1 MTYIKPLSREE
12 QAHCRRTAALSELLA
27 KLAGLPDSEVR
38 TVTQSALVHDIG
50 KTAIPPAILGKTGPL
65 TEGEHAIMRMHTAI
79 GAHILIHTHGAMRTA
94 SAVALQH
101 HERLDGS
108 GYLGLR
114 GNEIHPHA
122 KLVAVADVFDALL
135 SPRPYKRPWS
145 IRRTCDYLSSLAGVK
160 LDAKLVGLLLDHLPQ
175 ALALRHEEIRIRS
188 RLRIPGDY
196 AHKGKGV
203 IGPCCCRRNS
213 TLSIG

>member
-1 MTYIKPLSREE
+1 MNLPAPLPPAE

-27 KLAGLPDSEVR
+27 RLASLPDSEVR

-50 KTAIPPAILGKTGPL
+50 KTAIPADILFKPGPL
-65 TEGEHAIMRMHTAI
+65 TEEERALMRMHTTV
-79 GAHILIHTHGAMRTA
+79 GAHILSHTHETMRTA

-114 GNEIHPHA
+114 GSEIHPHA

-145 IRRTCDYLSSLAGVK
+145 IRRTGTYMSGLAGVK
-160 LDAKLVGLLLDHLPQ
+160 LDAKYVRLLLDNMPQ
-175 ALALRHEEIRIRS
+175 ALELYRKEMHITSKIRI
-188 RLRIPGDY
+188 PTDY
-196 AHKGKGV
+196 THRERRETGL
-203 IGPCCCRRNS
+203 CCCRKNS

>member
-1 MTYIKPLSREE
+1 MNLPAPLPPAE

-65 TEGEHAIMRMHTAI
+65 TEEEHAIMRMHTAI

-114 GNEIHPHA
+114 GNEIHPHS

-160 LDAKLVGLLLDHLPQ
+160 LDAKFVGLLLEHLPQ
-175 ALALRHEEIRIRS
+175 ALALYREGTRIRNEIRI
-188 RLRIPGDY
+188 PAEY
-196 AHKGKGV
+196 AHRGREV
-203 IGPCCCRRNS
+203 TDPCCCRRNNS
-213 TLSIG
+213 LSIG

>member
-1 MTYIKPLSREE
+1 
-12 QAHCRRTAALSELLA
+12 
-27 KLAGLPDSEVR
+27 
-38 TVTQSALVHDIG
+38 
-50 KTAIPPAILGKTGPL
+50 
-65 TEGEHAIMRMHTAI
+65 MRMHTAV
-79 GAHILIHTHGAMRTA
+79 GAHIRIHTHGAMRTA

>member
-1 MTYIKPLSREE
+1 MNLPGHLPPAE

-65 TEGEHAIMRMHTAI
+65 TEEEHAIMRMHTAI

-114 GNEIHPHA
+114 GN
-122 KLVAVADVFDALL
+122 
-135 SPRPYKRPWS
+135 
-145 IRRTCDYLSSLAGVK
+145 
-160 LDAKLVGLLLDHLPQ
+160 
-175 ALALRHEEIRIRS
+175 
-188 RLRIPGDY
+188 
-196 AHKGKGV
+196 
-203 IGPCCCRRNS
+203 
-213 TLSIG
+213 

>member
-1 MTYIKPLSREE
+1 MNLPAPLPPAE

-27 KLAGLPDSEVR
+27 KLAGLSDSEVR

-65 TEGEHAIMRMHTAI
+65 TEEEHAIMRMHTAI

-122 KLVAVADVFDALL
+122 KLVAVAEHSAYLRL
-135 SPRPYKRPWS
+135 PLQPRRRETGRQT
-145 IRRTCDYLSSLAGVK
+145 RRTSAGPPP
-160 LDAKLVGLLLDHLPQ
+160 AGSGAAP
-175 ALALRHEEIRIRS
+175 
-188 RLRIPGDY
+188 
-196 AHKGKGV
+196 
-203 IGPCCCRRNS
+203 
-213 TLSIG
+213 

>member
-1 MTYIKPLSREE
+1 MNLPGPLPPAE

-65 TEGEHAIMRMHTAI
+65 TEEEHAIMRMHTAI

-108 GYLGLR
+108 GYPFGLK
-114 GNEIHPHA
+114 GDQIPLEIQ
-122 KLVAVADVFDALL
+122 AVSLADAFDALCSERSYKKAL
-135 SPRPYKRPWS
+135 PPREAAELICRGECGAFS
-145 IRRTCDYLSSLAGVK
+145 EELRA
-160 LDAKLVGLLLDHLPQ
+160 
-175 ALALRHEEIRIRS
+175 ALRDMA
-188 RLRIPGDY
+188 G
-196 AHKGKGV
+196 GG
-203 IGPCCCRRNS
+203 
-213 TLSIG
+213 

>member
-1 MTYIKPLSREE
+1 M
-12 QAHCRRTAALSELLA
+12 
-27 KLAGLPDSEVR
+27 R

-65 TEGEHAIMRMHTAI
+65 TEEEHAIMRMHTAV